1 MRLMS
6 VILSF
11 MMFKRK
17 LNCDECLDKN
27 KEEKTQKFRLGFYII
42 VLIEV
47 KNIFLSLSELIH

>member
-1 MRLMS
+1 MS

-11 MMFKRK
+11 MMYKRK
-17 LNCDECLDKN
+17 LNCDDCLDKN

-47 KNIFLSLSELIH
+47 KNIFLSLSESIH